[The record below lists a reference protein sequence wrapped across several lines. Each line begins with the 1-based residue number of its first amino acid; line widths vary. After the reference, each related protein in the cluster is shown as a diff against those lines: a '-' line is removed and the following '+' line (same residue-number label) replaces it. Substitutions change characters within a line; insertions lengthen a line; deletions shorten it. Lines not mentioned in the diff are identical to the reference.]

1 MLKTMKKMTFIACAA
16 MLASAVAF
24 TGCKGDQNA
33 PQQKVQ
39 QVQTDIALAL
49 PAQVSGPL
57 RMPGT
62 AVQTNGATDFGTN
75 GMRSIILVPFAKAA
89 AVTTASERLG
99 ENISLG
105 GFGDAVLN
113 RTNDRGRIALFEGKE
128 VPSGTSAFLFYGE
141 SNMSGTGFNT
151 GKLSG
156 SFAGQPSA
164 FAFNLQ
170 PILENGSSDVTS
182 DSKYTGLLAYL
193 TSIAA
198 AEDKESDAADY
209 ASAKKWYEYTEAMN
223 EGYFSLFQNF
233 ASVKVLSS
241 FGIQRMLTDL
251 YKNLMKNAAT
261 DTLANNIK
269 EAIANNTYATV
280 DGSGNVTLDESLQ
293 GFPANLNLPDGAVAL
308 AFNTETHVFEGNAT
322 NSAAPYGT
330 NLQPAQLAN
339 YVYPSSL
346 WYYANS
352 RIKTSEASQK
362 EFYVEGADWVNGILP
377 KYNKT
382 SVNTKTRSIAIADT
396 IQYAVARLDVKVKI
410 IGGQSYLVD
419 NNPITAGDVNH
430 INHPAAGYPVSAVLV
445 GGQKTVGFDF
455 SPETYAGTATA
466 MTIYDNI
473 MTAGDNNIKAVQS
486 DYSAANSTLVL
497 ESAEGADVYIA
508 VEFTNNTG
516 KDFYGADGIVPAGG
530 KFYLVGTLAASAAT
544 RTSNRVF
551 KQDYTTT
558 ANLTIKDL
566 KSAYNTIPDLKTP
579 QLEIGLLVDLNWKN
593 GNIYNVEFE

>member
-1 MLKTMKKMTFIACAA
+1 MTFIACAA

-33 PQQKVQ
+33 PQQNAPKVT
-39 QVQTDIALAL
+39 TDIALAL

-62 AVQTNGATDFGTN
+62 TVQTNGAVDFGTN
-75 GMRSIILVPFAKAA
+75 GMRNIILVPFAKAA

-105 GFGDAVLN
+105 SFGDAVLD
-113 RTNDRGRIALFEGKE
+113 RTNSKGHIALFEGKE

-141 SNMSGTGFNT
+141 SNVSGTGFNT

-164 FAFNLQ
+164 FAFNLL
-170 PILENGSSDVTS
+170 PILTNGSSDVTG

-193 TSIAA
+193 TTIAA

-209 ASAKKWYEYTEAMN
+209 ASAKKWYEYTDVMN
-223 EGYFSLFQNF
+223 EGYFDLFQNF

-269 EAIANNTYATV
+269 EAIANATYATV
-280 DGSGNVTLDESLQ
+280 DGSGNVTLVDGLQ

-308 AFNTETHVFEGNAT
+308 AFNTTSHEFEGNAT

-330 NLQPAQLAN
+330 KLQPAQLAN

-352 RIKTSEASQK
+352 LIKTSEASQK
-362 EFYVEGADWVNGILP
+362 EFYVDGADWVNGILP

-382 SVNTKTRSIAIADT
+382 SVNTKTRSIAIKDT

-410 IGGQSYLVD
+410 LAGESYLVD
-419 NNPITAGDVNH
+419 NNPITTGDVNH
-430 INHPAAGYPVSAVLV
+430 ISHPATGYPVSAVLV

-455 SPETYAGTATA
+455 SPETYAGSATA
-466 MTIYDNI
+466 MTIYDNV
-473 MTAGDNNIKAVQS
+473 MTPGKSAGESNMRAVQS
-486 DYSAANSTLVL
+486 DYSYANSTLVL
-497 ESAEGADVYIA
+497 ETAKNADVYIA
-508 VEFTNNTG
+508 VEFTNNAG

-530 KFYLVGTLAASAAT
+530 KFYLVGTLAASGAT

-551 KQDYTTT
+551 MQDYTTT

-579 QLEIGLLVDLNWKN
+579 QLEIGLLVDLNWKE
-593 GNIYNVEFE
+593 GATYDIEFE